1 MIAISGVAASQ
12 ECTDALATIPKMA
25 WELEHPGKV
34 RALAATINPDR
45 VVCSSLN
52 AIAIMTTTAWA
63 NPHQLHPWFRMPSQK
78 RKDLSDEDEDAPSPF
93 YERRSISPAPSPK
106 RRRCDVL
113 ENGMS
118 QLTLDGRS
126 IAPSA
131 PYILASVTGPPTT
144 TSYPA
149 PIVQYPTDVPSPTS
163 QPAPPSWTDAPYAY
177 APRVTHIPTNMATAV
192 VLPGSVEEPTS
203 PPETG
208 AEETEVRDVSMKG
221 PSWYEIEKDRTSASS
236 LPSSPSP
243 SARISAVTC
252 TAQSQSHRPSPSTP
266 PSRRA
271 LFRHHSRPPCLT
283 VIDEP
288 SNDTGI
294 VITDLE
300 DSDTEDENNPPLP
313 PDGAASRDA
322 SAPDRVDKFSISSA
336 LLDRL
341 PKPHRDALVLRTLDS
356 EPSPST
362 ALVLYRPPPMVPL
375 DTSKEEDTNA
385 SDADVPEAKSRRRTA
400 GEEVLGTNPMEEPMG
415 EEEVPMEDTRP
426 CTPMVLEL
434 SVDDSADEPMDI
446 EML

>member
-1 MIAISGVAASQ
+1 
-12 ECTDALATIPKMA
+12 
-25 WELEHPGKV
+25 
-34 RALAATINPDR
+34 
-45 VVCSSLN
+45 
-52 AIAIMTTTAWA
+52 
-63 NPHQLHPWFRMPSQK
+63 MPSQK

-93 YERRSISPAPSPK
+93 YGRRSISPAPSPK

-131 PYILASVTGPPTT
+131 PYILASVTGAPTT
-144 TSYPA
+144 TSYTA
-149 PIVQYPTDVPSPTS
+149 PIVQYPTDIPPTS
-163 QPAPPSWTDAPYAY
+163 QPAWTDASYAY
-177 APRVTHIPTNMATAV
+177 APRVTHIPTNVATAV
-192 VLPGSVEEPTS
+192 VLPGSVEEPIS

-208 AEETEVRDVSMKG
+208 AEETEERDVSMKG
-221 PSWYEIEKDRTSASS
+221 PSWYEIEKDR
-236 LPSSPSP
+236 
-243 SARISAVTC
+243 
-252 TAQSQSHRPSPSTP
+252 
-266 PSRRA
+266 
-271 LFRHHSRPPCLT
+271 
-283 VIDEP
+283 
-288 SNDTGI
+288 I

-300 DSDTEDENNPPLP
+300 DSDTEDENTPPLP
-313 PDGAASRDA
+313 LPPNGAASRDA
-322 SAPDRVDKFSISSA
+322 SAPDRDIDKFTISSA

-341 PKPHRDALVLRTLDS
+341 PKPHRDALVLRALDS

-385 SDADVPEAKSRRRTA
+385 TVEDAG
-400 GEEVLGTNPMEEPMG
+400 GEEVLGTTNPMEEPMG

-434 SVDDSADEPMDI
+434 SVDDSTDEPMDI